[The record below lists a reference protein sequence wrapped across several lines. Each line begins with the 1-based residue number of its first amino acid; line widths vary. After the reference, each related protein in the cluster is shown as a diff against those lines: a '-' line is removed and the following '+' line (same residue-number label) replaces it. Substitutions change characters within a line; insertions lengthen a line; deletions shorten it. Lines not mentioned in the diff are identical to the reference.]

1 MWSGV
6 DLKPRNLF
14 DRTPFYPYTP
24 LPPAVQA
31 NRRDRSGEDEAARRR
46 RRRPA
51 RRQPPDQ
58 RR

>member
-1 MWSGV
+1 MWSGL

-24 LPPAVQA
+24 VPPAVQA
-31 NRRDRSGEDEAARRR
+31 DRRNRSGEDEAA
-46 RRRPA
+46 PA
-51 RRQPPDQ
+51 VAPAADAAGRPDQ